1 MENYCL
7 TCHRCE
13 SGIPVYIKAL
23 DLLAAEHSVAC
34 ARCGYRGT
42 YECESVHPDK
52 LPAPDRELRE
62 AAARRQQQWQ
72 KIAIP
77 AAAMLMTLLGLWA
90 AEA

>member
-7 TCHRCE
+7 TCQQCE
-13 SGIPVYIKAL
+13 SEIPVDIKAL
-23 DLLAAEHSVAC
+23 DLRAAEHSMVC

-42 YECESVHPDK
+42 YECESLHPDR

-62 AAARRQQQWQ
+62 AAAQRQLRWQ

-77 AAAMLMTLLGLWA
+77 ATAMLMALLGLWA